1 MTNETTKR
9 AHRNTVVRYS
19 NEGMTLRDWF
29 AGQALAGCDAALE
42 GWKAADY
49 AEHAYSLADAM
60 LAVRESNAKHEA
72 RPLDCQ
78 HGNENMIKPKGYE
91 AECWTP
97 QQIMTDQHLRICSL
111 EERIRKLRKQRDEA
125 IRGPSCSSPS
135 ACSAIH
141 GLHRCELVAGHD
153 GLCECHC
160 EMKWPNEKVRV

>member
-9 AHRNTVVRYS
+9 AHRNTVEQIVLCPVCQRGDVWQEAVSRTQYVYKG
-19 NEGMTLRDWF
+19 EAVKD
-29 AGQALAGCDAALE
+29 GQEVIDYLLAEVASILE
-42 GWKAADY
+42 TQ
-49 AEHAYSLADAM
+49 
-60 LAVRESNAKHEA
+60 NARLHRTSA
-72 RPLDCQ
+72 SPA

-135 ACSAIH
+135 AGSVNPWKCYECGKINSERYT
-141 GLHRCELVAGHD
+141 RCECGVT
-153 GLCECHC
+153 
-160 EMKWPNEKVRV
+160 R